1 MGVPQK
7 MKKTKFVAVLIGS
20 TRAWHRRAI
29 LGVVRFR
36 RVSGQWKIFAEP
48 TMVGD
53 RRIPAEALRADGA
66 IVDIVHRAD
75 ALPLLERG
83 IPMVNLTTTDE
94 LPEAPHV
101 SNQGRGIGQ
110 MAFDHLHE
118 RGFRHF
124 AFCGTGGYSYVRGRY
139 FTASA
144 KAAGYDCAVY
154 NPPDGAVAGLDADRA
169 ALAAWIKSLPKPVGI
184 LAVNDVR
191 GRHVIDACN
200 EQTIHVPDEVGVMGV
215 DDELPHCEMC
225 EPPLSSVRTNAERI
239 GFEAASLLDRL
250 IDGAAPPAAPLLI
263 PPTHIVTRQSTDALV
278 TKDEMVA
285 KAIRFIRQYAC
296 DGIDVDDVLNHIDV
310 SRSVLD
316 RRMQEAFGRTPHE
329 EIIHVR
335 LEHAKTLI
343 TETNLTMSEIAE
355 HTGFNYAENMGRV
368 FRKKLGRSPGSFRE
382 QTPGKR

>member
-1 MGVPQK
+1 MS
-7 MKKTKFVAVLIGS
+7 MKKTRFVAVLIGS

-29 LGVVRFR
+29 LGVVRYR

-48 TMVGD
+48 TIVGD
-53 RRIPAEALRADGA
+53 RRIPPEALRADGA
-66 IVDIVHRAD
+66 IVDIIRRED
-75 ALPLLERG
+75 AKPLLDRG

-101 SNQGRGIGQ
+101 SNQGKGIGQ
-110 MAFDHLHE
+110 LAFDHLHE

-124 AFCGTGGYSYVRGRY
+124 ACCATGGYSYVRSRY

-144 KAAGYDCAVY
+144 KAAGFECQTY
-154 NPPDGAVAGLDADRA
+154 NPPPGVVMGLDEDRA

-184 LAVNDVR
+184 LAVHDVR

-200 EQTIHVPDEVGVMGV
+200 EHGIHVPDEVGVMGV

-239 GFEAASLLDRL
+239 GFEAAALLNRL
-250 IDGAAPPAAPLLI
+250 MDGEPAPTAPLLI

-278 TKDEMVA
+278 TKDELVA

-296 DGIDVDDVLNHIDV
+296 DGIDVEDVLNHVIV

-316 RRMQEAFGRTPHE
+316 RRMTDAFGRTPHE

-335 LEHAKTLI
+335 IGHARTLI
-343 TETNLTMSEIAE
+343 TETNLSMSEIAE

-382 QTPGKR
+382 EMKER